1 MSDITV
7 RATKGQVEDLKQSIL
22 WDDIVEELETWKE
35 GFVQEMCSI
44 VDDAAENNPSTAA
57 VLLHMGEINGRNKA
71 VDYMIGILD
80 VFLSILEEKKDDTR
94 RESTD

>member
-1 MSDITV
+1 MPDITV
-7 RATKGQVEDLKQSIL
+7 RATRGQVEDLKQSIL
-22 WDDIVEELETWKE
+22 WDDIVDELETWKE
-35 GFVQEMCSI
+35 GFAQEMGSI